1 MAPAT
6 QRCSSARPSSPR
18 AEGGMRR
25 LTGRRA
31 LATLPGLLLL
41 AACATVPPSP
51 TAAVAPAA
59 RDLPAAALADRLPA
73 EAAGFERGTT
83 VPLRLGEGGRETGY
97 RTQGR
102 IAAGATVDLYRQAGA
117 SVPEGIGSPAADTA
131 FEQLVQAATRPS
143 PHRHLRVQGEFTL
156 PAPGPA
162 RGRPGLGR
170 AALRR
175 DHRGLWPRTGP
186 GVAVR
191 RRRRRRAAA
200 AAGHHAAA
208 RPAAGRCPRLRHRHP
223 GRAAY
228 PVTPGCRGPTCRA

>member
-1 MAPAT
+1 
-6 QRCSSARPSSPR
+6 
-18 AEGGMRR
+18 MRR

-41 AACATVPPSP
+41 AACATVPPPP
-51 TAAVAPAA
+51 TAAIAPA

-83 VPLRLGEGGRETGY
+83 VPLRQGEDGRETSY

-143 PHRHLRVQGEFTL
+143 PHRHLRAQGEFAL

-162 RGRPGLGR
+162 PGGGPAS
-170 AALRR
+170 AALRCAETTGVYGRERVQGLLCAGGVGGGLLQLRVTMPQR
-175 DHRGLWPRTGP
+175 DPLPADARAFATAILAALRTP
-186 GVAVR
+186 
-191 RRRRRRAAA
+191 
-200 AAGHHAAA
+200 
-208 RPAAGRCPRLRHRHP
+208 
-223 GRAAY
+223 
-228 PVTPGCRGPTCRA
+228 